1 LSAYDKRKSRQS
13 FDRAAHRYDKSAALQ
28 QQVANKLITL
38 LSTTDPQS
46 ILDIGCGTGQV
57 TAAMCADYPYA
68 DIVALDFSERMLSE
82 TEKRLV
88 AINKSAK
95 LVCADAENLPFT
107 EASFELIISSLMLQW
122 SNDLTQNLTQIH
134 HSLNN
139 KGQLAFSTF
148 TEGTLKEVKAS
159 WRSVDGQVHTS
170 DFMDV
175 DTLRESVEAAGFR
188 NVKIHQETIVSIYPR
203 VREVLMD
210 MKRIGASN
218 AHSERSK
225 GLTGKQRFAAFEA
238 AYEDF
243 KQSDLEYPCTWELAY
258 VFGEK

>member
-28 QQVANKLITL
+28 QQVATKLIEL
-38 LSTTDPQS
+38 LSMTNPQS

-57 TAAMCADYPYA
+57 TEAMCAHYPQA
-68 DIVALDFSERMLSE
+68 DVVALDFSERMLLE
-82 TEKRLV
+82 TEKRLAV
-88 AINKSAK
+88 TDKTAK
-95 LVCADAENLPFT
+95 LVCADAENLPFV
-107 EASFELIISSLMLQW
+107 EATFELMISSLMLQW
-122 SNDLTQNLTQIH
+122 SNDLTQNLMHMNHCLTD
-134 HSLNN
+134 

-159 WRSVDGQVHTS
+159 WRSVDGEVHTS

-175 DTLRESVEAAGFR
+175 GTLRESVEAAGFH
-188 NVKIHQETIVSIYPR
+188 NVQIHQETIVSIYPN
-203 VREVLMD
+203 VREILMD

-218 AHSERSK
+218 AHSDRSK

-238 AYEDF
+238 AYEAF